1 MRISDW
7 SSDVCSSDLLADHG
21 DMADRHGT
29 AGREGKDGA
38 DAGFMAALIAA
49 LGLAPPAIG
58 VAVKLDAGNLPGEG
72 HALQDAGGGRGRDQG
87 AECKR
92 CRCDNSAK
100 TTDHRNA
107 TPDYWNDLTP

>member
-72 HALQDAGGGRGRDQG
+72 HALQDAGGGRKSEGRRVG
-87 AECKR
+87 KAWVRTC
-92 CRCDNSAK
+92 SARWWPY
-100 TTDHRNA
+100 H
-107 TPDYWNDLTP
+107 